1 MNQRVSGIEKRET
14 NRSLN
19 LEKSRRQAQRLVKK
33 HVDFDVVTQSK
44 GQQEVFNIMWEK
56 FDNELKKHK
65 SFRNYRSYVHG
76 YNEAIHYCQ
85 DYIEDHDINVGFPK
99 YIVVS
104 DRPKSFRTESWFIDG
119 QKILRFYINWIDGLT
134 NKKQQ
139 LVLEDL
145 MLSLIFHSA
154 VLKAPVLQA
163 ILNSVIDG
171 SLNIESVFG
180 LPSVTIIV
188 DNTTYHTNTI
198 IDSKAVHQAQVFLSP
213 LSVRLIDLYQQQPK
227 SSRKTN
233 DIKVNDLHTSLR
245 MQRSTSH
252 VPLDMGLIKFLKSSI
267 YVLEDYLGIDIP
279 EHTWYLITGE
289 EHTYSLP
296 RDNWQSIIYN
306 ISHHTGMQY
315 DLKPHT
321 LNVSVNKVKK
331 PNHSIAI
338 EIAKLFKRKKDQKV
352 SKTTFTAD
360 LEQLY
365 QGLLTDSAPLNEL
378 AITGWLLSKTDNC
391 QVSSIQTYSNMIT
404 YRWLAVTENVDFYD
418 CSTEDF
424 EGIYNELIELGKT
437 DKAKST
443 IAAHIDDI
451 HRYMVNSFNI
461 ETITPLSSATR
472 AHHKTGYLSETM
484 FQAVLINAQ
493 SLKVA
498 KDESEAIQ
506 LSLILAQRCGLRIGE
521 IVKIRLRDVAQS
533 SAYLEVRDNKYGNNK
548 TSSALRRVL
557 LNQLLTDSDM
567 LLLKRVVIRRCQG
580 TGDTLIASQAGRPY
594 LSGEISRILTD
605 LIKGTTG
612 LAYLTT
618 HHLRHSCLTNF
629 QLMSFLYDNSS
640 RFDNYE
646 YDSLQALK
654 KLLPYDGDKAREILN
669 YIETSIQYKKIYA
682 LAGIAGHASPST
694 TFSSYVHLIDIEL
707 GLLLYHTD
715 FMLQPE
721 HSNVLGVPRVRK
733 SELKN
738 DPIALNDYFIK
749 KIKLKPLMRP
759 KIKSQLVDLVGVKH
773 KKRKK
778 YAFDEVRQVLNAYT
792 KKGDYT
798 HTELIDI
805 FEIEPHVFDGW
816 LSKAQH
822 LKNHADF
829 QTIHNKPRLF
839 ASEKSDQL
847 LPTLD
852 RFIED
857 RDIMK
862 IMTNKFRDLYKVG
875 DKDFIDQFVLY
886 TLRNSQYRKNHIGFN
901 DSDILRNYLK
911 ILIKMIYK
919 KDIRLKIYNYE
930 QANSDDLKQWHSII
944 KSFPKS
950 QLDFIQKSSTQNIGV
965 EYHKKIRIDLSLV
978 SQTEDERIGNRSE
991 SDLPISAWTVR
1002 TLQIFCHYVFIM
1014 IGDLTP
1020 SNHPQ

>member
-1 MNQRVSGIEKRET
+1 MNQRASCIEKREK
-14 NRSLN
+14 NRSVN
-19 LEKSRRQAQRLVKK
+19 LEKSNKRAQRLVKK
-33 HVDFDVVTQSK
+33 HVDFDLVAQSEDK
-44 GQQEVFNIMWEK
+44 QEVFNIMWEK

-76 YNEAIHYCQ
+76 YNEAIRYCQ

-119 QKILRFYINWIDGLT
+119 QKILRFYINWMDDLT
-134 NKKQQ
+134 NKKQ

-145 MLSLIFHSA
+145 MLSIVFHSA
-154 VLKAPVLQA
+154 VLKAPVLQT

-180 LPSVTIIV
+180 LPSISIIV
-188 DNTTYHTNTI
+188 DDTTYHTNTI

-227 SSRKTN
+227 SARKTN

-252 VPLDMGLIKFLKSSI
+252 APLDMGLSKFLKGSI

-315 DLKPHT
+315 DLKSHT
-321 LNVSVNKVKK
+321 LNVSVNKIKK

-338 EIAKLFKRKKDQKV
+338 EIAKLFKRKKGQKV
-352 SKTTFTAD
+352 SKSTFISD
-360 LEQLY
+360 LKQLH
-365 QGLLTDSAPLNEL
+365 QSLLSDSAPLNEL
-378 AITGWLLSKTDNC
+378 SIVGWLLSKTDSC

-437 DKAKST
+437 DKAKNT

-461 ETITPLSSATR
+461 EPIAPLSSATR
-472 AHHKTGYLSETM
+472 AHHKTGYISEIM

-493 SLKVA
+493 NLEVT

-506 LSLILAQRCGLRIGE
+506 LSLILGQRCGLRIGE

-533 SAYLEVRDNKYGNNK
+533 LAYLEVRDNKYGNNK
-548 TSSALRRVL
+548 SSSALRRVL

-567 LLLKRVVIRRCQG
+567 LLLKRVVIRRYQS

-594 LSGEISRILTD
+594 SSGDMSRILTD

-612 LAYLTT
+612 LTYLTT

-629 QLMSFLYDNSS
+629 QLMSFLYDKSYC
-640 RFDNYE
+640 FDDFE
-646 YDSLQALK
+646 HDSLQRLK
-654 KLLPYDGDKAREILN
+654 NLLPYDEDKACALLN

-694 TFSSYVHLIDIEL
+694 TFSSYVHLIYIEL

-721 HSNVLGVPRVRK
+721 HCEMLGVPRRRK
-733 SELKN
+733 NELKN
-738 DPIALNDYFIK
+738 NPIALNDYFIK
-749 KIKLKPLMRP
+749 KIKLKPLKKP
-759 KIKSQLVDLVGVKH
+759 KIKNNFAETISVKH

-778 YAFDEVRQVLNAYT
+778 YAFDDVRQVLNAYT
-792 KKGDYT
+792 QEGDYT

-805 FEIEPHVFDGW
+805 FEIEQHVFDSW
-816 LSKAQH
+816 LNNAQH
-822 LKNHADF
+822 LRNHADF

-839 ASEKSDQL
+839 TSENSDHL

-852 RFIED
+852 RFAED
-857 RDIMK
+857 RDLMK
-862 IMTNKFRDLYKVG
+862 KMTSKFRDLYKVD
-875 DKDFIDQFVLY
+875 DKYFIHQFVLY
-886 TLRNSQYRKNHIGFN
+886 TLKNSQYHKNYINFN
-901 DSDILRNYLK
+901 DSDILKSYLK
-911 ILIKMIYK
+911 IILNLIYK

-930 QANSDDLKQWHSII
+930 QADSAEVKRWRSII
-944 KSFPKS
+944 ESFPKS
-950 QLDFIQKSSTQNIGV
+950 QLDFIKKSSTQNIGV
-965 EYHKKIRIDLSLV
+965 EYQKRIRVDLSLV
-978 SQTEDERIGNRSE
+978 SQTEQERIENRSE
-991 SDLPISAWTVR
+991 SDLPISGWTVR
-1002 TLQIFCHYVFIM
+1002 TLQVFCHYVFII
-1014 IGDLTP
+1014 IGDLIP
-1020 SNHPQ
+1020 DNQPQ

>member
-1 MNQRVSGIEKRET
+1 
-14 NRSLN
+14 
-19 LEKSRRQAQRLVKK
+19 
-33 HVDFDVVTQSK
+33 
-44 GQQEVFNIMWEK
+44 
-56 FDNELKKHK
+56 
-65 SFRNYRSYVHG
+65 
-76 YNEAIHYCQ
+76 
-85 DYIEDHDINVGFPK
+85 
-99 YIVVS
+99 
-104 DRPKSFRTESWFIDG
+104 
-119 QKILRFYINWIDGLT
+119 
-134 NKKQQ
+134 
-139 LVLEDL
+139 
-145 MLSLIFHSA
+145 
-154 VLKAPVLQA
+154 
-163 ILNSVIDG
+163 
-171 SLNIESVFG
+171 
-180 LPSVTIIV
+180 
-188 DNTTYHTNTI
+188 
-198 IDSKAVHQAQVFLSP
+198 
-213 LSVRLIDLYQQQPK
+213 
-227 SSRKTN
+227 
-233 DIKVNDLHTSLR
+233 
-245 MQRSTSH
+245 MQRKNSQYQ
-252 VPLDMGLIKFLKSSI
+252 LDMGLSKFLKSSI
-267 YVLEDYLGIDIP
+267 YVLEDYLGLDIP

-296 RDNWQSIIYN
+296 RDNWQSITYD
-306 ISHHTGMQY
+306 ISHYTDMHH
-315 DLKPHT
+315 DLKHHT
-321 LNVSVNKVKK
+321 LNDSVVKLK
-331 PNHSIAI
+331 NPNHSIAI

-365 QGLLTDSAPLNEL
+365 QSLLTDSAPLNEL
-378 AITGWLLSKTDNC
+378 ALVGWLLSKTDNC

-404 YRWLAVTENVDFYD
+404 YRWLVVTESVDFYD
-418 CSTEDF
+418 CSADDF
-424 EGIYNELIELGKT
+424 ESIYNELIELGKT
-437 DKAKST
+437 EKAKNT
-443 IAAHIDDI
+443 IAGHIDDI

-461 ETITPLSSATR
+461 EPIAPLSSKTR

-493 SLKVA
+493 NLKIA
-498 KDESEAIQ
+498 KDEVEAIQ
-506 LSLILAQRCGLRIGE
+506 LSLILGQRCGLRIGE
-521 IVKIRLRDVAQS
+521 IVKIRLNDVAQS

-557 LNQLLTDSDM
+557 LSQLLIESDM
-567 LLLKRVVIRRCQG
+567 LLLKRVVVRRHQSI
-580 TGDTLIASQAGRPY
+580 GDTLIASQPGRAY
-594 LSGEISRILTD
+594 SSGDMSRILTD

-629 QLMSFLYDNSS
+629 QLMSFLYDKSY
-640 RFDNYE
+640 RFADFE
-646 YDSLQALK
+646 HDSLQRLK
-654 KLLPYDGDKAREILN
+654 NLLPYDEDKAREILD

-707 GLLLYHTD
+707 GLLLYHTN

-721 HSNVLGVPRVRK
+721 HSDLLGVPRRRK

-749 KIKLKPLMRP
+749 KIKLKPLTKP
-759 KIKSQLVDLVGVKH
+759 KIKSQLIDPISVKP

-792 KKGDYT
+792 KKGNYT

-816 LSKAQH
+816 LNNAQ
-822 LKNHADF
+822 LLRNHADF

-839 ASEKSDQL
+839 MSENSDQL

-852 RFIED
+852 RFVED
-857 RDIMK
+857 RDLMK
-862 IMTNKFRDLYKVG
+862 RMTNKFRELYKV
-875 DKDFIDQFVLY
+875 DNKNLVNQFVLY
-886 TLRNSQYRKNHIGFN
+886 TLKKSQYHKNHIGFN
-901 DSDILRNYLK
+901 DSDILRDYLK
-911 ILIKMIYK
+911 ILLKLVYK

-930 QANSDDLKQWHSII
+930 QANSNDLKQWRSNI

-950 QLDFIQKSSTQNIGV
+950 QLDFVQQISIQNVGA
-965 EYHKKIRIDLSLV
+965 EYQKKIRVDLSLV
-978 SQTEDERIGNRSE
+978 SQTENDRIEKRTE

-1020 SNHPQ
+1020 ANHP